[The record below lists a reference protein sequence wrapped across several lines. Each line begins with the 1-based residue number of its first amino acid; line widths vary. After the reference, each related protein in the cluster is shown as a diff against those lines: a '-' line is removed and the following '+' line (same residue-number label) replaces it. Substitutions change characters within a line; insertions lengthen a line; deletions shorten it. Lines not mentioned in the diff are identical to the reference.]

1 MATGGSSART
11 LTAAVVLASAGR
23 AGLLAEVMTN
33 LDDQT
38 HRELVRMVS
47 VPDEQ
52 SLPAD
57 LEGWQVVTGARGLAA
72 QRNAGLAAL
81 PDVDVVF
88 FFDDDAVVRPDY
100 VQNAL
105 EFLVGHPEVVG
116 LTGRVLLDG
125 ATRGEV
131 ALSHARAVVAGSD
144 QQLTGR
150 WRRTRQLYGCNF
162 AFRTAAVPE
171 PAFDARLPLYSW
183 LEDHDFARRLMPAG
197 RLARVEDCVI
207 VHRAAASGGRTE
219 HVRLGYSQV
228 MNPVHLKVKG
238 SFPLWLM
245 MYELGRPVL
254 KNLARAA
261 VGRESGWRRR
271 RLRGNFL
278 ALRDAV
284 AGRITP
290 ERITTL

>member
-1 MATGGSSART
+1 M
-11 LTAAVVLASAGR
+11 TAAVVLASAGR
-23 AGLLAEVMTN
+23 AGLLAHVVTD
-33 LDDQT
+33 LADQT
-38 HRELVRMVS
+38 CPDFVRVIS

-57 LEGWQVVTGARGLAA
+57 RDGWQVVTGARGLAA

-81 PDVDVVF
+81 SGVDVVF

-100 VQNAL
+100 IENAL
-105 EFLVGHPEVVG
+105 GFLAAHPGVVG

-131 ALSHARAVVAGSD
+131 PLTHARDVVATSD
-144 QQLTGR
+144 RQPTGR
-150 WRRTRQLYGCNF
+150 WRSTRQLYGCNF
-162 AFRTAAVPE
+162 AFRTAAAPQ

-197 RLARVEDCVI
+197 RLAVVEDCVV

-245 MYELGRPVL
+245 LYELGRPVL
-254 KNLARAA
+254 KNLVRAA
-261 VGRESGWRRR
+261 AGRESHWRRR
-271 RLRGNFL
+271 RLRGNAL
-278 ALRDAV
+278 AFRDAL

-290 ERITTL
+290 ERITVL